1 MDAKPIIV
9 ELNIFKKTG
18 PPPIAFTNTAGYDL
32 MTGDWVAPYGKGINA
47 DIIFTEEFNKKSKT
61 DYYYKLTVSF
71 PDVGDSI
78 QEFDEPLLIQNA
90 QNGQSDLRSLHE
102 APADGYHSQLV
113 KESYAHSGQ
122 PSRSD
127 YNQNA
132 IYYIRVRTK
141 LDVNGNVASAHYG
154 KIYGDFMQFT
164 YYLNP
169 TPNDRNIEFD
179 PKQNLISG
187 LQPVRTSESA
197 ISVRQRLCA
206 GQQRSHPKQ
215 MRKIAI
221 VGLVVLLNIVAF
233 AQIPSDADL
242 RIQITSRLE
251 SNVLGIVS
259 NTQADV
265 QYEFQYKQNRTN
277 WVSLGFVPGSEIT
290 NVAPFAIFTNSLITN
305 TSLINT
311 KSIRVRSW
319 VDSYKMGM
327 ADCGRS
333 NILEI

>member
-1 MDAKPIIV
+1 MPLDRFLLYPLNLVRINGLLLSKSPARTAILLLGQMLHFNTQFQQSLIRVIKTMARSKESQTPTGYSARLIQTVRWVWELQYKSGYYATHIGYQFYFDDKRRNPTFTAILKKIGKPIAMDAKPIIV

-187 LQPVRTSESA
+187 LQPVE
-197 ISVRQRLCA
+197 Q
-206 GQQRSHPKQ
+206 
-215 MRKIAI
+215 
-221 VGLVVLLNIVAF
+221 
-233 AQIPSDADL
+233 
-242 RIQITSRLE
+242 
-251 SNVLGIVS
+251 VS
-259 NTQADV
+259 Q
-265 QYEFQYKQNRTN
+265 
-277 WVSLGFVPGSEIT
+277 P
-290 NVAPFAIFTNSLITN
+290 
-305 TSLINT
+305 
-311 KSIRVRSW
+311 
-319 VDSYKMGM
+319 
-327 ADCGRS
+327 
-333 NILEI
+333 